1 MILFIPQSAQVG
13 EASKAVAEED
23 NSTGLCA
30 GKELAVAAYLGGR
43 EGNNVAVSS

>member
-1 MILFIPQSAQVG
+1 MILFIPQSVKVG

-30 GKELAVAAYLGGR
+30 GKKFAVAAYLGGR
-43 EGNNVAVSS
+43 EGHNVIVSS